1 MQISALAI
9 SDKSLFF
16 TQELYWDRDGAILED
31 LDRQM
36 MAAQA
41 TLRQFQ
47 ILQVVWLLITTDP
60 WWTSCQR
67 NLAPLVELT
76 RIYFESGHWQE
87 MGIDVLVRKVSLFFF
102 LENLFDH
109 TSFVPHPRIITA
121 SEWYR
126 QLGFLVAHH
135 WYSFLSAASK

>member
-60 WWTSCQR
+60 
-67 NLAPLVELT
+67 
-76 RIYFESGHWQE
+76 
-87 MGIDVLVRKVSLFFF
+87 
-102 LENLFDH
+102 
-109 TSFVPHPRIITA
+109 
-121 SEWYR
+121 
-126 QLGFLVAHH
+126 
-135 WYSFLSAASK
+135 